1 MKEGY
6 RIIAALLVLV
16 LSTTALLFLIQERE
30 RKKEATAET
39 VVITEKALVPIEPAG
54 EDASQPREEPQ
65 QQSGIG
71 VLFCS
76 NLTAEELASGLYE
89 PLKQYAECFI
99 QAEKQTG
106 VNAIFLASIAALES
120 GWAKSEVAQNKNN
133 LFGWTSKSGY
143 RSFGSK
149 EECIAFVAEQLKALY
164 LSPEGIYFNGYDVS
178 DVNVRYNG
186 RESWEDT
193 VTQIMGEITHR
204 INEAK
209 EG

>member
-1 MKEGY
+1 MKKGY
-6 RIIAALLVLV
+6 RTIAALLVLL
-16 LSTTALLFLIQERE
+16 LSTTAILCLVQERE
-30 RKKEATAET
+30 KETQAASTELEEQFTEPAET
-39 VVITEKALVPIEPAG
+39 AAIIEKQATEPE
-54 EDASQPREEPQ
+54 
-65 QQSGIG
+65 QQSGLG
-71 VLFCS
+71 VLSCS
-76 NLTAEELASGLYE
+76 NLTAEQLASGLYE

-106 VNAIFLASIAALES
+106 VNAIFLASVAALES
-120 GWAKSEVAQNKNN
+120 GWAKSEVAQSKNN

-143 RSFGSK
+143 RSFDSK

-178 DVNVRYNG
+178 DVNIRYNG
-186 RESWEDT
+186 RQSWADT

>member
-6 RIIAALLVLV
+6 RIIAALLILV
-16 LSTTALLFLIQERE
+16 LSTTALLCLVQE
-30 RKKEATAET
+30 RKKETQAAELPKLEEQFTEPAET
-39 VVITEKALVPIEPAG
+39 TGIIQQ
-54 EDASQPREEPQ
+54 QPEEPE
-65 QQSGIG
+65 QQSGLG
-71 VLFCS
+71 VLSYS
-76 NLTAEELASGLYE
+76 NLTEEELASGLYE

-133 LFGWTSKSGY
+133 LFGWTSQSGY
-143 RSFGSK
+143 RRFSSK
-149 EECIAFVAEQLKALY
+149 EDCIAFVAEQLKALY
-164 LSPEGIYFNGYDVS
+164 LTPEGIYFNGYEVS

-186 RESWEDT
+186 RKSWADT
-193 VTQIMGEITHR
+193 VTQIMSEITQR

>member
-6 RIIAALLVLV
+6 RTIAALLVLL
-16 LSTTALLFLIQERE
+16 LSTTAILCIVQERE
-30 RKKEATAET
+30 KEKQAAT
-39 VVITEKALVPIEPAG
+39 TELQEQFIEPAETAG
-54 EDASQPREEPQ
+54 IIEQQAIEPE
-65 QQSGIG
+65 QQSGLG
-71 VLFCS
+71 VLSCS
-76 NLTAEELASGLYE
+76 NLTAEQLASGLYK

-99 QAEKQTG
+99 QAEKHTG
-106 VNAIFLASIAALES
+106 INAIFLASVAALES
-120 GWAKSEVAQNKNN
+120 GWAKSEVAQSKNN

-143 RSFGSK
+143 RSFDSK
-149 EECIAFVAEQLKALY
+149 EECIAFVAEQIKALY
-164 LSPEGIYFNGYDVS
+164 LSPEGIYFNGYEVS

-186 RESWEDT
+186 RQSWADT